1 MKMNESHYCTEKNG
15 SKLYRIG
22 LFAGINRVTI
32 KTLRHYDE
40 QGLLVPAYVDM
51 ESGYRYYTS
60 SQIADLHQTLALK
73 NMNFTL
79 EEIRE
84 IQNGKSEKDLLRVK
98 KSQILKEISELTAKL
113 AQVESYL
120 NEDRLDPSA
129 LVLVKSIPEVTV
141 ACMQRTIESYD
152 EIFNMMIQMG
162 AEMEKAACI
171 FHKGSYDNFPKSYA
185 KVLKYKRKRL

>member
-60 SQIADLHQTLALK
+60 SQIADLHQILALK

-152 EIFNMMIQMG
+152 EIFDMMIQMG